1 MLLTE
6 LTVDGLRCLSNL
18 ALKPSPGINQI
29 IGANGAGKTS
39 VLEAIHIGATGHS
52 FRSRKIRVLLGHEKE
67 EFTIRLGLSDPVSGL
82 SHQVG
87 LQKTAAGDTRLRLD
101 YQPLNSIVSVSQ
113 LLPVKVISPDSHQL
127 VQEGPDQRR
136 QFMDWGQ
143 FHVNLE
149 FLDIW
154 KNYRRAL
161 RQRNQILKL
170 YSNSPEV
177 PAWDEKL
184 SESGEALDAMRE
196 SYVARLTTTLTH
208 ILQQVGLSKPVNMS
222 YRRGWAAES
231 RLLDE
236 LTAEQAQSVKPAF
249 TTVGPHRAD
258 LMLKVN
264 RALARD
270 VLSRGEQKLLV
281 YALHMAQ
288 LALSIEITGRHP
300 VVLIDDL
307 AAELDEAHQSLV
319 LETLQSLGCQVFIT
333 GNEAIKSIAGINNQT
348 FYLQGSKATE
358 VV

>member
-6 LTVDGLRCLSNL
+6 LAIDGLRCLSSFSL
-18 ALKPSPGINQI
+18 QPSSGINQI
-29 IGANGAGKTS
+29 VGANGAGKTS

-52 FRSRKIRVLLGHEKE
+52 FRSRKIRVLLGPDRD
-67 EFTIRLGLSDPVSGL
+67 EFTIRMGLSDPVSGL

-87 LQKTAAGDTRLRLD
+87 LQKSGAGDTKLRLD

-127 VQEGPDQRR
+127 VQEGPDLRR

-143 FHVNLE
+143 FHVDPGFLE
-149 FLDIW
+149 IW

-161 RQRNQILKL
+161 RQRNHILKL
-170 YSNSPEV
+170 YANSPEV
-177 PAWDEKL
+177 AAWDQKL
-184 SESGEALDAMRE
+184 SESGEALDVMRQ
-196 SYVARLTTTLTH
+196 SYITRLTAVLTD
-208 ILQQVGLSKPVNMS
+208 ILQQIGLSSRVDMS
-222 YRRGWAAES
+222 YRRGWVADA

-236 LTAEQAQSVKPAF
+236 LVAEQAQSIKPAF

-264 RALARD
+264 KALARE

-281 YALHMAQ
+281 YALHLAQ

-300 VVLIDDL
+300 IVLIDDL
-307 AAELDEAHQSLV
+307 AAELDEAHRTQV
-319 LETLQSLGCQVFIT
+319 LEVLQSLGCQVFIT
-333 GNEAIKSIAGINNQT
+333 GNKGLNGITGNNNQT
-348 FYLQGSKATE
+348 VYLQDSKATK